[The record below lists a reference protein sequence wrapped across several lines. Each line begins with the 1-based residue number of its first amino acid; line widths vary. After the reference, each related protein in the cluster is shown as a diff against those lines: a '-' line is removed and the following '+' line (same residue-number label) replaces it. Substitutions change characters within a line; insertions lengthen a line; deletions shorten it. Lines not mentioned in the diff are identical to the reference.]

1 MKMRKTLLLLFP
13 AAFFAACRLAGADIA
28 SETRLGDAAFAAG
41 DFVNAAQFY
50 DSALTLAKNDE
61 NRWPELALKLGE
73 ARLRAGDLAGART
86 LLNEY
91 RTRFPARSAGVL
103 PAEILLADGHIP
115 DAEKFLEVV
124 IANSTEPEL
133 ACNAEFLLAYARILQ
148 KNYADAVSGFEQ
160 LERKSAAA
168 DLARW
173 AARAHLASIYTLLL
187 AEEYAEADAK
197 LAAGKYR
204 STETLSYR
212 ELELLSKMRQN
223 GDFAAFEKEWAQLLR
238 ETKEHPGL
246 LLSDLALAG
255 AAAAEKANNP
265 QRAGELLNSAFQ
277 LSIDDAHRKEALLRL
292 INLQSQS
299 DPALAASTINRYLE
313 FYPATSERVAL
324 LMQAGRLLADA
335 GAFAAAEETYRRLV
349 EDNRLTAAER
359 FEAAREAATAA
370 ESAGN
375 REGAEEMLR
384 FLTGETDS
392 ESHRDEGHFLL
403 GEYLLRQ
410 KEYRR
415 AAEEFRQIPPATK
428 RGDDARYRLL
438 QALMELED
446 YSEAIPVAEA
456 LRESGNKEYALSADY
471 LRAVLREKAGQPAQA
486 RSAYL
491 QFITAHPGSS
501 YHAVAHYRAAAIA
514 FARQEFNAAAEEFLA
529 YARQFAD
536 TPQAPA
542 ALYQAIQAADLA
554 GNAALS
560 AEALNT
566 LDREFPGSDAAIDAR
581 LQLAD
586 SRIAKEQW
594 DLAEKL
600 LDDAAALGAARN
612 PDVAAEVL
620 YDRAKIAVAQE
631 DVEEADR
638 YLSEI
643 LNTYI
648 SSTIA
653 ADAALLRGNLAANR
667 GDFPRAL
674 KDYLRASEL
683 RPGGIFGEVA
693 AGRIADCRYAL
704 YAETMESADL
714 NAAMELYRKLAENA
728 TSEQLKLQ
736 SLYKLGKCEELA
748 GAPEA
753 ALAAY
758 NRALYLARDLRQQRE
773 IPPDPAWSAKAAYN
787 AVQLY
792 LKSGDAAGAENALR
806 VLNILE
812 ELQLPVLDE
821 INHIRQ
827 EIQRKFNL
835 QEKK

>member
-1 MKMRKTLLLLFP
+1 MKMRKKLFLLFP
-13 AAFFAACRLAGADIA
+13 AAFFAACQLAGADIA

-73 ARLRAGDLAGART
+73 ARLRVGDIAGART

-91 RTRFPARSAGVL
+91 RTRFPARSAGLL

-115 DAEKFLEVV
+115 EAEKFLEVV
-124 IANSTEPEL
+124 IANSAEPEQ
-133 ACNAEFLLAYARILQ
+133 ACNAAFLLAYAKILQ

-160 LERKSAAA
+160 LERKNA
-168 DLARW
+168 DLPRW

-187 AEEYAEADAK
+187 AEEYAEADGK

-204 STETLSYR
+204 AAEALQYR

-223 GDFAAFEKEWAQLLR
+223 GDFAAFEKEWEQLLR

-255 AAAAEKANNP
+255 AAAAEKANQP
-265 QRAGELLNSAFQ
+265 QRAGALLNSAFQ
-277 LSIDDAHRKEALLRL
+277 LSVDDAHRKEALLRL
-292 INLQSQS
+292 INLQSQN

-313 FYPATSERVAL
+313 FYPTTPERVAL
-324 LMQAGRLLADA
+324 LMQAGRLLAGA
-335 GAFAAAEETYRRLV
+335 GEFAAAEETYRRLV

-392 ESHRDEGHFLL
+392 ESRRDEGRFLL

-410 KEYRR
+410 KEYRK
-415 AAEEFRQIPPATK
+415 AAEEFRQIPPEGK
-428 RGDDARYRLL
+428 RGDNARYRLL

-446 YSEAIPVAEA
+446 YSAAIPVAEA
-456 LRESGNKEYALSADY
+456 LRESKNKEYVLSADY
-471 LRAVLREKAGQPAQA
+471 LRAVLREKAGEPAQA

-491 QFITAHPGSS
+491 QFIATHPGSS

-536 TPQAPA
+536 TPQTPA

-560 AEALNT
+560 EEALNT
-566 LDREFPGSDAAIDAR
+566 LDREFPGSDTAIDAR

-586 SRIAKEQW
+586 SRIAREQW
-594 DLAEKL
+594 DLAKKL

-612 PDVAAEVL
+612 PDVGAEVL

-631 DVEEADR
+631 NLGEANQF
-638 YLSEI
+638 LNEI
-643 LNTYI
+643 LDTHL
-648 SSTIA
+648 SSAIA

-683 RPGGIFGEVA
+683 RPGGLFGEVA

-704 YAETMESADL
+704 YSENLESTDL
-714 NAAMELYRKLAENA
+714 NAAMELYRKLAESA
-728 TSEQLKLQ
+728 SSEQLRLQ

-748 GAPEA
+748 GEPEK

-758 NRALYLARDLRQQRE
+758 DRALYLARDLRQRE

-792 LKSGDAAGAENALR
+792 LKTGDIHGAENALR
-806 VLNILE
+806 VLNMLE
-812 ELQLPVLDE
+812 ELQLPVQEE
-821 INHIRQ
+821 ISRIRQ
-827 EIQRKFNL
+827 DIQRKFNL

>member
-1 MKMRKTLLLLFP
+1 MKMRKTLLLFFP
-13 AAFFAACRLAGADIA
+13 AAFFAVCRLAGADIA
-28 SETRLGDAAFAAG
+28 GETRLGDAAFSAG

-73 ARLRAGDLAGART
+73 ARLRMGDLAGART

-91 RTRFPARSAGVL
+91 RTRFPARSAGLL

-115 DAEKFLEVV
+115 EAEKFLEVV

-133 ACNAEFLLAYARILQ
+133 ACSAEFLLAYAKILQ
-148 KNYADAVSGFEQ
+148 QNYADAVSGFEQ
-160 LERKSAAA
+160 LERKGGSAS
-168 DLARW
+168 LSGW

-197 LAAGKYR
+197 IAAGKYR
-204 STETLSYR
+204 STEELQYR
-212 ELELLSKMRQN
+212 QLELLSKMRQN
-223 GDFAAFEKEWAQLLR
+223 GDFAAFEKEWDALLQ
-238 ETKEHPGL
+238 ETQGHSGL
-246 LLSDLALAG
+246 LLSELALAG
-255 AAAAEKANNP
+255 AAAAEKANQQ

-277 LSIDDAHRKEALLRL
+277 LSVDDVHRKEALLRL

-299 DPALAASTINRYLE
+299 DPTLAASTINRYLE
-313 FYPATSERVAL
+313 FYPTTPERVGL
-324 LMQAGRLLADA
+324 LMRAGRLLS
-335 GAFAAAEETYRRLV
+335 GAKDFAAAVATYRRLTT
-349 EDNRLTAAER
+349 DNRLTAAER
-359 FEAAREAATAA
+359 FEAAREAAVAA
-370 ESAGN
+370 ESAGD
-375 REGAEEMLR
+375 RETAEEMFR
-384 FLTGETDS
+384 FLTEETDS
-392 ESHRDEGHFLL
+392 ESRREEGRFLL

-410 KEYRR
+410 KEYRK
-415 AAEEFRQIPPATK
+415 AAEEFRRIPPEGK

-438 QALMELED
+438 QSLMEQEE
-446 YSEAIPVAEA
+446 YTEAIPVAEA
-456 LRESGNKEYALSADY
+456 LRKSENKEYALAADY

-491 QFITAHPGSS
+491 QFIAAYPGSS
-501 YHAVAHYRAAAIA
+501 YHAAAHYRAAAIA
-514 FARQEFNAAAEEFLA
+514 FARQEFNAAAEEFLT

-542 ALYQAIQAADLA
+542 ALYQAVQAADLA
-554 GNAALS
+554 GNASLS
-560 AEALNT
+560 EEALDT
-566 LDREFPGSDAAIDAR
+566 LDQEFPGSDAAIDAR

-586 SRIAKEQW
+586 GRIAKEQW
-594 DLAEKL
+594 DLAKKL

-620 YDRAKIAVAQE
+620 YDRAKIAVARE
-631 DVEEADR
+631 DIEDANR
-638 YLSEI
+638 FLSEI

-648 SSTIA
+648 SSAIA

-667 GDFPRAL
+667 GDFQQAQKDYQRAL
-674 KDYLRASEL
+674 EL
-683 RPGGIFGEVA
+683 RPGSLFGEVA
-693 AGRIADCRYAL
+693 SGRIADCRYAL
-704 YAETMESADL
+704 YAENLESDDL

-728 TSEQLKLQ
+728 SSEQLKLQ
-736 SLYKLGKCEELA
+736 SLYKLGKCKELA
-748 GAPEA
+748 CAPEA
-753 ALAAY
+753 ALSAY
-758 NRALYLARDLRQQRE
+758 NRALYLARDLRLQKK

-792 LKSGDAAGAENALR
+792 LKSGDATGAENALR

-812 ELQLPVLDE
+812 ELQLPIQEEV
-821 INHIRQ
+821 NHIRQ

-835 QEKK
+835 QEKE